1 MLKAKV
7 IANTNEITRDEWL
20 ELRKTGIGG
29 SDASIILGK
38 NSYQSE
44 YSLWANKRGLTANDE
59 AGDAAKWGNRLERTV
74 AEAYA
79 EETNSAVVCWP
90 VMLQGDRSFLLA
102 NVDFFIVEPD
112 GFAEPGKV
120 TDLDWEPTRIL
131 AILEIKT
138 TGISGKGNAKGW
150 ANNQVP
156 EAYLY
161 QGMHYALT
169 TNIHNVVFACLV
181 GGEGLVI
188 REVEYTYQQLSDLQ
202 EAEAFFWHKVVNNI
216 EPDIVGH
223 QADFDTLKAVYPSS
237 EGGVTIEGD
246 EFIKDLIYEYREA
259 KACLDKAQADV
270 DSIRAQLLRIVGD
283 AEAVTLDGD
292 TLYTYKSTK
301 DRESLDAKAL
311 KEQLPDV
318 YAQFAKL
325 TPGHRTLRVKGE

>member
-79 EETNSAVVCWP
+79 EETNSAVICWP
-90 VMLQGDRSFLLA
+90 VMLQGGYSWQLA
-102 NVDFFIVEPD
+102 NVDFFISGSDKYE
-112 GFAEPGKV
+112 AGKV
-120 TDLDWEPTRIL
+120 TDVLEEPERIES
-131 AILEIKT
+131 ILEIKT
-138 TGISGKGNAKGW
+138 TAIAGKGNARGW
-150 ANNQVP
+150 ANGQVP
-156 EAYLY
+156 EAYWW

-246 EFIKDLIYEYREA
+246 DFIKDLIYEYREA
-259 KACLDKAQADV
+259 KACLDEAQADV

-301 DRESLDAKAL
+301 DRESLDTKAL

>member
-7 IANTNEITRDEWL
+7 IANTNEMTRNEWL
-20 ELRKTGIGG
+20 KLRKTGIGG

-38 NSYQSE
+38 NLYQSE
-44 YSLWANKRGLTANDE
+44 YSLWANKRGLTENNE

-90 VMLQGDRSFLLA
+90 VMLQGNRPFLLA
-102 NVDFFIVEPD
+102 NVDFFISGSDLYE
-112 GFAEPGKV
+112 AGKV
-120 TDLDWEPTRIL
+120 TDVSEEPARIE

-156 EAYLY
+156 ESYLY

-188 REVEYTYQQLSDLQ
+188 REVEYTHEQLSDLQ
-202 EAEAFFWHKVVNNI
+202 EAESFFWHKVVNNI
-216 EPDIVGH
+216 EPDLIGH
-223 QADFDTLKAVYPSS
+223 PSDFDTLKAVYPSS

-246 EFIKDLIYEYREA
+246 DFIKDLIYEYREA
-259 KACLDKAQADV
+259 KACLDEAQADV

-301 DRESLDAKAL
+301 DRESLDSKAL
-311 KEQLPDV
+311 KEQLPEV

-325 TPGHRTLRVKGE
+325 SPGHRTLRIKGE

>member
-7 IANTNEITRDEWL
+7 VVRTDVLERDEWL
-20 ELRKTGIGG
+20 ELRKQGIGG

-38 NSYQSE
+38 NSYQSP
-44 YSLWANKRGLTANDE
+44 YSLWANKRGLTENTE

-79 EETNSAVVCWP
+79 EETNSAVICWP
-90 VMLQGDRSFLLA
+90 VMLQGDRPFLLA
-102 NVDFFIVEPD
+102 NVDFFISGSDFYE
-112 GFAEPGKV
+112 AGKV
-120 TDLDWEPTRIL
+120 TDVSEEPARIE

-138 TGISGKGNAKGW
+138 TGISGKGNARGW

-156 EAYLY
+156 ESYLY

-169 TNIHNVVFACLV
+169 TNIHNVIFACLV

-188 REVEYTYQQLSDLQ
+188 REVEYTHEQLSDLQ

-216 EPDIVGH
+216 EPDLIGH

-246 EFIKDLIYEYREA
+246 DFIKDLIYEYKEA
-259 KACLDKAQADV
+259 KACLDEAQADV

-301 DRESLDAKAL
+301 DRESLDTKAF

-325 TPGHRTLRVKGE
+325 SPGHRTLRIKGE

>member
-79 EETNSAVVCWP
+79 EETNSAVICWP
-90 VMLQGDRSFLLA
+90 VMLQGGYSWQLA
-102 NVDFFIVEPD
+102 NVDFFISGSDKYE
-112 GFAEPGKV
+112 AGKV
-120 TDLDWEPTRIL
+120 TDVLEEPERIES
-131 AILEIKT
+131 ILEIKT
-138 TGISGKGNAKGW
+138 TAIAGKGNARGW
-150 ANNQVP
+150 ANGQVP
-156 EAYLY
+156 DAYWW
-161 QGMHYALT
+161 QGCHYALT

-188 REVEYTYQQLSDLQ
+188 REVEYTPESLVFLY
-202 EAEAFFWHKVVNNI
+202 EMEKEFWRHVEENI

-246 EFIKDLIYEYREA
+246 DFIKDLIYEYREA
-259 KACLDKAQADV
+259 KACLDEAQADV

-301 DRESLDAKAL
+301 DRELLDTKAL

>member
-7 IANTNEITRDEWL
+7 VVRTDVLERDEWL
-20 ELRKTGIGG
+20 ELRKQGIGG

-38 NSYQSE
+38 NSYQSP
-44 YSLWANKRGLTANDE
+44 YSLWANKRGLTENSE

-79 EETNSAVVCWP
+79 EETNSAVICWP
-90 VMLQGDRSFLLA
+90 VMLQGDRPFLLA
-102 NVDFFIVEPD
+102 NVDFFISGSDFYE
-112 GFAEPGKV
+112 AGKV
-120 TDLDWEPTRIL
+120 TDVSEEPARIE

-138 TGISGKGNAKGW
+138 TGISGKGNARGW

-156 EAYLY
+156 ESYLY

-188 REVEYTYQQLSDLQ
+188 REVEYTHQQLSDLQ

-246 EFIKDLIYEYREA
+246 EFVKDLIEEFKIA
-259 KACLDKAQADV
+259 KQTLDEAQADV
-270 DSIRAQLLRIVGD
+270 DALKAQLLRIVGD

-301 DRESLDAKAL
+301 DRESLDTKAF

-325 TPGHRTLRVKGE
+325 SPGHRTLRIKGE

>member
-79 EETNSAVVCWP
+79 EETNSAVICWP
-90 VMLQGDRSFLLA
+90 VMLQGDRPFLLA
-102 NVDFFIVEPD
+102 NVDFFISGSDFYE
-112 GFAEPGKV
+112 AGKV
-120 TDLDWEPTRIL
+120 TDVSEEPAHIE

-188 REVEYTYQQLSDLQ
+188 REVEYTHEQLSELQ
-202 EAEAFFWHKVVNNI
+202 EAESFFWHKVVNNI
-216 EPDIVGH
+216 EPDLIGH

-246 EFIKDLIYEYREA
+246 EFVKDLIEEFKIA
-259 KACLDKAQADV
+259 KQTLDEAQADV
-270 DSIRAQLLRIVGD
+270 DALKAQLLRIVGD

-301 DRESLDAKAL
+301 DRESLDTKAF

-325 TPGHRTLRVKGE
+325 SPGHRTLRIKGE